1 MTSSNVVFCLPQH
14 WSPPDIKH
22 EKEEEEEQSVSQRGD
37 LLDFTDQDHYKT
49 EMEENQN
56 QEHHTDNPAKM
67 EESDSPSATTDKQVS
82 VHDVMIKPAS

>member
-1 MTSSNVVFCLPQH
+1 
-14 WSPPDIKH
+14 
-22 EKEEEEEQSVSQRGD
+22 
-37 LLDFTDQDHYKT
+37 
-49 EMEENQN
+49 MEENQN